1 MQALNTAWEFVL
13 AGGPVMWP
21 LLAVSFWL
29 WFLVLYKAAY
39 LFNIRAEGLSLQQA
53 VACLLGHGRPSVEGP
68 KSAALA
74 YFLSLPGRGPL
85 VDTRLWEV
93 SVRRQSPGL
102 WRHLDTILVLAA
114 VAPLLGLLG
123 TVSGMIETFKVIGEY
138 GTGNAQAMAGGIR
151 QALITTET
159 GLLVAIPGL
168 FAGYMLRRQVR
179 KEQQSL
185 AGFAQAVA
193 RWLRSREEALTC

>member
-1 MQALNTAWEFVL
+1 MDTLNTAWDFIL

-21 LLAVSFWL
+21 LLAVSLWL
-29 WFLVLYKAAY
+29 WFLVLFKAAY
-39 LFNIRAEGLSLQQA
+39 LLKIRGERLGLQEA
-53 VACLLGHGRPSVEGP
+53 VACLLGHRAPRVEGP

-74 YFLSLPGRGPL
+74 YFLNLPGRGPL
-85 VDTRLWEV
+85 VDTRLWQV
-93 SVRRQSPGL
+93 AVRRQAPGL

-123 TVSGMIETFKVIGEY
+123 TVSGMIETFSVIGEY
-138 GTGNAQAMAGGIR
+138 GTGNAQAMAAGIR

-168 FAGYMLRRQVR
+168 FAGYVLRRQVR
-179 KEQQSL
+179 KQQQGL
-185 AGFAQAVA
+185 AGFAQVVT
-193 RWLRSREEALTC
+193 RWLRSHQEAATC

>member
-1 MQALNTAWEFVL
+1 VQALSAAWEFLL

-21 LLAVSFWL
+21 LLALSGWL
-29 WFLVLYKAAY
+29 WFLVLYKAAW
-39 LFNIRAEGLSLQQA
+39 LLRVRREELDPSQA
-53 VACLLGHGRPSVEGP
+53 VACLLERTAPAADGP
-68 KSAALA
+68 RGAALVH
-74 YFLSLPGRGPL
+74 FLGQPSHGPRSNP
-85 VDTRLWEV
+85 RLWQAA
-93 SVRRQSPGL
+93 VRRQGPGL

-123 TVSGMIETFKVIGEY
+123 TVTGMIQTFHVIADF

-168 FAGYMLRRQVR
+168 FAGYVLRRQVR
-179 KEQQSL
+179 KLQQGLS
-185 AGFAQAVA
+185 GFAQAVG
-193 RWLRSREEALTC
+193 RWLRSREEAAC